1 MRTDTGSF
9 GFHRD
14 AELPEVRR
22 GPDAGAEQDSWR
34 PVGPPREDDQP
45 PAHLA
50 PVGEAHAY
58 RAAALNADA
67 LDERI
72 REEGEVRALTGRGKV
87 GEGRVHPHT
96 TRDVPRGGTD
106 ARALDGVAIEV
117 SDVRETERFGRGR
130 DRPGHRA
137 QVSLGQAED
146 WDRAVGAVER
156 AAEGIGLRPLEVGK
170 QVGK

>member
-1 MRTDTGSF
+1 MRTDTGPV
-9 GFHRD
+9 GLHRD
-14 AELPEVRR
+14 AELLEVRR

-45 PAHLA
+45 PAHLP
-50 PVGEAHAY
+50 PVGEAHAC
-58 RAAALNADA
+58 RADALNADA

-96 TRDVPRGGTD
+96 TRDVPWRGTD

-117 SDVRETERFGRGR
+117 GDVRETERFGGGR

-137 QVSLGQAED
+137 QVSL
-146 WDRAVGAVER
+146 
-156 AAEGIGLRPLEVGK
+156 
-170 QVGK
+170 